1 MPNDLLCSKPS
12 LLKPSAHYCLFIS
25 RLQSHYNTAFPRQ
38 WKRRGSLLSTQTLWR
53 SLPSCFICE
62 ESVRKNSPL
71 LSGLWSKYIYSSLA
85 NNVYIFGNDHFKS
98 TILNL
103 CILTSDDTP
112 IIWRIDCEIDFSVK
126 VNKERQDSQ
135 TSVTDFKTWTQ
146 TASLAWIYVVI
157 F

>member
-1 MPNDLLCSKPS
+1 MIYYAQNLPCSSRVPIT
-12 LLKPSAHYCLFIS
+12 ACLSPACNQTII
-25 RLQSHYNTAFPRQ
+25 LHFPDN
-38 WKRRGSLLSTQTLWR
+38 
-53 SLPSCFICE
+53 
-62 ESVRKNSPL
+62 ESVEARYYQHKHSGVLYRRVLYARNQFEKNSPL
-71 LSGLWSKYIYSSLA
+71 LSALWSNYIYSSLA

-126 VNKERQDSQ
+126 VNKEQPDSR
-135 TSVTDFKTWTQ
+135 TSGTDFKTWTQ